1 MIVGVDPGLSGAIVA
16 LPSMGK
22 PVLWVMPTIGKEI
35 AFGKIAEYLRAA
47 NDRFDPAHVFLE
59 RSQAFPKMGV
69 CSAFSYGAS
78 YWGVL
83 AICAALEIPVTTVAP
98 VKWHRALVSGTDG
111 TPKGRALIACER
123 LFPGV
128 ELRVGKARNAHEG
141 LVDSLLIAEFGRR
154 QLQGGT
160 TT

>member
-1 MIVGVDPGLSGAIVA
+1 MIIVGCDPGLTGGIA
-16 LPSMGK
+16 LLRDSFQPF
-22 PVLWVMPTIGKEI
+22 LWTMPTIDRTIDFKKLSEI
-35 AFGKIAEYLRAA
+35 FKLMIHDE
-47 NDRFDPAHVFLE
+47 PPQVFLE

-128 ELRVGKARNAHEG
+128 ELRVGKSRKAHEG
-141 LVDSLLIAEFGRR
+141 LVDALLLAEFGRR